1 MTQVR
6 TKPKIVSLDGKE
18 LKRFTQ
24 VDEPTQPQPENFSI
38 YSPAST
44 ES

>member
-6 TKPKIVSLDGKE
+6 TKPKIVSLDGE
-18 LKRFTQ
+18 VLNRLTQ
-24 VDEPTQPQPENFSI
+24 VDKPTQPQPENFSI